1 MGKLDDI
8 VYSKAYSNPTIDS
21 DDALYSLNFY
31 KDVEYL
37 APLENFVSFV
47 KSCEKLVRISPDYKK
62 YIACNPYDEQA
73 DKINQMINAI
83 LSELINNWLESTQEI
98 QLNEILLKEPYSS
111 IIGLTNKQTNRLIQ
125 DCFVAKMKEEFAKR
139 AVQKQ
144 DLIAQAK
151 LCVAQVDF
159 SNEMVEKVKSLRT
172 QWKEI
177 GTCGRNKEDALWN
190 EFNETV
196 NTFFK
201 NMKDYK

>member
-1 MGKLDDI
+1 MYLLA
-8 VYSKAYSNPTIDS
+8 S
-21 DDALYSLNFY
+21 SLVFSF
-31 KDVEYL
+31 
-37 APLENFVSFV
+37 PLSFL
-47 KSCEKLVRISPDYKK
+47 KSEKK
-62 YIACNPYDEQA
+62 Y
-73 DKINQMINAI
+73 
-83 LSELINNWLESTQEI
+83 
-98 QLNEILLKEPYSS
+98 
-111 IIGLTNKQTNRLIQ
+111 
-125 DCFVAKMKEEFAKR
+125 
-139 AVQKQ
+139 
-144 DLIAQAK
+144 LIAQAK